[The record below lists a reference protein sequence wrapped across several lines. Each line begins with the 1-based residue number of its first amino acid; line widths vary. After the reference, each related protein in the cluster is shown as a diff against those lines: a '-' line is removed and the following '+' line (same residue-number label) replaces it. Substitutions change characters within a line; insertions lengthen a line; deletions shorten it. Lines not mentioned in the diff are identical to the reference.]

1 MSAIS
6 SPLWGSLASLFM
18 GLVLGSIGGGG
29 SILTVPILMYFYG
42 LSAWDSTAHSL
53 IIVGSTALLG
63 AFIAHKRQ
71 ELDLKK
77 ALLFGFPGLAG
88 VFTVRAWV
96 NPLIPPSILLGEASI
111 DRGLLVLGVFVL
123 LMLASSWSMISSWSS
138 KAALPTTS
146 SHAEPQSWILLIR
159 GFVLG
164 SVTGFVGAGGG
175 FLIIPALIK
184 FAKLPMQLAVGTSL
198 GIIALNSLVGV
209 LGEFKNFNSLQIKL
223 LLLVSGLSTV
233 GMLIGT
239 KLRSKI
245 PQESLK
251 KIFGYFV
258 LVMGLWIIWQEF
270 MKR

>member
-1 MSAIS
+1 
-6 SPLWGSLASLFM
+6 
-18 GLVLGSIGGGG
+18 
-29 SILTVPILMYFYG
+29 MYLYG

-63 AFIAHKRQ
+63 AFMAHKRQ

-96 NPLIPPSILLGEASI
+96 IPLIPPSIPLGDANSF

-123 LMLASSWSMISSWSS
+123 LMLASSWSMISSSSS
-138 KAALPTTS
+138 KAAPPATS

-184 FAKLPMQLAVGTSL
+184 FAKLPMRLAVGTSL